1 MRLSD
6 LGVFRWLS
14 KIFFQIHLDLP
25 LTRFH
30 FFHFFGILEEC
41 QHQCSPGLACVH
53 QRMDSSTWRASVHQ
67 SMDSRQ
73 GVHPYIN
80 EWTPPPGCA
89 LVHQPMDCMARRATP
104 PKIPQGDLHNPKKVS
119 PKSQKSVSKISKKC
133 LQNPKK
139 VSPGPGKM
147 RHRFKSGVQPQRHRM
162 DFWCHFSNTSAR
174 PKSRKK
180 CLQNLEKVSPKSRK
194 SVSKISKKCLQNLQK
209 VSPKRLTVGSP
220 LGDVRMHTLEVESIR

>member
-6 LGVFRWLS
+6 LGVFRWFS
-14 KIFFQIHLDLP
+14 KFFFQIHLDLP

-41 QHQCSPGLACVH
+41 QHQCSPGLAFVH

-119 PKSQKSVSKISKKC
+119 PKSQKSVSRTWKNEAPVQVGCAATTSPNGLLVPFFKHKCTPQISK
-133 LQNPKK
+133 
-139 VSPGPGKM
+139 
-147 RHRFKSGVQPQRHRM
+147 
-162 DFWCHFSNTSAR
+162 
-174 PKSRKK
+174 
-180 CLQNLEKVSPKSRK
+180 KVSPKSRK

-209 VSPKRLTVGSP
+209 VSPKSP
-220 LGDVRMHTLEVESIR
+220 KSVSKTSHSGKSIGRCTDAHPGGGVHSLM